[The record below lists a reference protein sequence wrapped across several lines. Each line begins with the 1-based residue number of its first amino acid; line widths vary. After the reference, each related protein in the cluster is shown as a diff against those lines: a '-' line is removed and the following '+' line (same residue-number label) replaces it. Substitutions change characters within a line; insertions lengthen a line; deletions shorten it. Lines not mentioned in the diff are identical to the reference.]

1 MAVRGPINEDGGFDG
16 RGNRWRVGRCLRSG
30 VGCGEARGHQRLKD
44 HIMPLDGTT
53 FVITGGARGIGADT
67 GRLAASRGAR
77 VVLSDVLVEDGE
89 AVAAEIN
96 ADGGDAIFVEADLTD
111 DDAVVRLMETAA
123 NHYGGLDVLH
133 NNAGIHEAMITPD
146 FVFEDMSLDTFDR
159 VMAVNLRA
167 PFVCAKAATPY
178 LKQSTRSPS
187 IITAG
192 STGSLVGYPSG
203 LAYGTSKGGVAQLTK
218 NLAVA
223 LAPYGIR
230 SNCYCPASVDT
241 EMPRQVG
248 MATTAGGD
256 PSRGTGSA
264 STHLVG
270 RVGEV
275 RDISELVCYLA
286 SEEASF
292 VNGVVWP
299 IDGGAMAWRGTIDQL
314 GMA

>member
-1 MAVRGPINEDGGFDG
+1 MPIDG
-16 RGNRWRVGRCLRSG
+16 
-30 VGCGEARGHQRLKD
+30 
-44 HIMPLDGTT
+44 MT

-77 VVLSDVLVEDGE
+77 IVLSDVLVDEGE

-96 ADGGDAIFVEADLTD
+96 ADGGEAVFVEADLTD
-111 DDAVVRLMETAA
+111 DDAVVRLMEAA
-123 NHYGGLDVLH
+123 ADQYGGVDVLH

-146 FVFEDMSLDTFDR
+146 FAFEDMSVETFDR
-159 VMAVNLRA
+159 VMAINLRA

-178 LKQSTRSPS
+178 LKQSKRSPS

-203 LAYGTSKGGVAQLTK
+203 LAYGTSKGGVAQLTR

-223 LAPYGIR
+223 LAPFGIR
-230 SNCYCPASVDT
+230 ANCYCPAAVDT
-241 EMPRQVG
+241 EMPRQVAV
-248 MATTAGGD
+248 ATTTAMGGRA
-256 PSRGTGSA
+256 STTA

-299 IDGGAMAWRGTIDQL
+299 IDGGSMAWRGSIDQL
-314 GMA
+314 GME

>member
-1 MAVRGPINEDGGFDG
+1 MPIDG
-16 RGNRWRVGRCLRSG
+16 
-30 VGCGEARGHQRLKD
+30 
-44 HIMPLDGTT
+44 MT

-77 VVLSDVLVEDGE
+77 VVLSDVLVDEGE
-89 AVAAEIN
+89 TVAAEIN
-96 ADGGDAIFVEADLTD
+96 ADGGEAIFVEADLTD
-111 DDAVVRLMETAA
+111 DDAVAALMDTAA
-123 NHYGGLDVLH
+123 GHYGGIDVLH

-146 FVFEDMSLDTFDR
+146 FAFENMSVETFDR
-159 VMAVNLRA
+159 VMAINLRA
-167 PFVCAKAATPY
+167 PFVCAKAATPF

-223 LAPYGIR
+223 LAPYGVR
-230 SNCYCPASVDT
+230 ANCYCPASVDT
-241 EMPRQVG
+241 EMPRQVAF
-248 MATTAGGD
+248 ATSPDG
-256 PSRGTGSA
+256 SRVSSSA

-292 VNGVVWP
+292 VNGVVWA
-299 IDGGAMAWRGTIDQL
+299 IDGGSMAWRGTIDQL

>member
-1 MAVRGPINEDGGFDG
+1 MPIDG
-16 RGNRWRVGRCLRSG
+16 
-30 VGCGEARGHQRLKD
+30 
-44 HIMPLDGTT
+44 MT

-77 VVLSDVLVEDGE
+77 VVLSDVLVDEGE

-96 ADGGDAIFVEADLTD
+96 AAGGDALFLEADLTD
-111 DDAVVRLMETAA
+111 DEAVLRLMDTAA
-123 NHYGGLDVLH
+123 NHYGGFDVLH
-133 NNAGIHEAMITPD
+133 NNAGIHEAMITSN
-146 FVFEDMSLDTFDR
+146 FAFEDMSLETFDR
-159 VMAVNLRA
+159 VIAVNLRA
-167 PFVCAKAATPY
+167 PFVCSKAAVTY

-192 STGSLVGYPSG
+192 STASMAGYPSG

-223 LAPYGIR
+223 LAPLGIR
-230 SNCYCPASVDT
+230 ANCYCPAAVDT

-248 MATTAGGD
+248 VATTAGRD
-256 PSRGTGSA
+256 PSRATSTS

-292 VNGVVWP
+292 VNGVVWN
-299 IDGGAMAWRGTIDQL
+299 IDGGSLAWRGTIDQL
-314 GMA
+314 GMT